1 MYIGLLP
8 TSRIKRLT
16 FRSILGVY
24 RDYGTQIGQSFQSF
38 LLFYEVQTLTPM
50 PLNSLLGGS
59 GDLVSRQQVEL

>member
-16 FRSILGVY
+16 FRTILGVY
-24 RDYGTQIGQSFQSF
+24 RDYGTQTGQSF